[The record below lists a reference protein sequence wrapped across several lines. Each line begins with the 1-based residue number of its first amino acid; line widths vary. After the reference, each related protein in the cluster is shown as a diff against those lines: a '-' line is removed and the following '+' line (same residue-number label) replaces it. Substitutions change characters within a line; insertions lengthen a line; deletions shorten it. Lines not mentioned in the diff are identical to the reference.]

1 METLFQR
8 LGRQLRSLFLKQL
21 ALGLA
26 FLLAVLLL
34 GGTLPGALLGSAA
47 GLADTALFLWGVRR
61 GMEKEPAQ
69 AALSMHRLM
78 FLRIAVLLGFTLA
91 ALRGKWQPVLV
102 LSGFL
107 ILNLGLVIQLARS
120 RPGCRK
126 L

>member
-61 GMEKEPAQ
+61 GWKRNRPRPPFPCTGSCSCESPYCWGSPWRHSGENG
-69 AALSMHRLM
+69 SRCWS
-78 FLRIAVLLGFTLA
+78 F
-91 ALRGKWQPVLV
+91 PV
-102 LSGFL
+102 S
-107 ILNLGLVIQLARS
+107 
-120 RPGCRK
+120 
-126 L
+126 